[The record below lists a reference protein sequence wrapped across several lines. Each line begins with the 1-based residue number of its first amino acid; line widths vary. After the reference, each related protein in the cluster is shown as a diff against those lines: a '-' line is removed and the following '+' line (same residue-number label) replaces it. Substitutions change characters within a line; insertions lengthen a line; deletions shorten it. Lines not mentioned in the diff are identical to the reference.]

1 MSSQPT
7 ATASMPRTDAR
18 LYLLCGFTVR
28 SELALPELHELDAG
42 ALAPGAA
49 ADLDIGFAPV
59 PETLA
64 GADMVRDRFACRG
77 GDEILVSHA
86 AIGRL
91 LLTRPGTVRI
101 DPVRPAVESDLRA
114 LLFGPL
120 LGAFVHM
127 RGLLPLHASAVRFG
141 DGAVAFTGVSGAGKS
156 TLAAFLADRG
166 HQILA
171 DDVCVL
177 DGGADGP
184 IVRPSLSRLKL
195 WGASMD
201 ALGKPRLEA
210 HRDTLRWEK
219 YHLRQ
224 APAAGALPLRAI
236 VALDQAAAGGPALE
250 RLAGSRAIAA
260 LLGNVYRPLMARGL
274 GRTTDVFRQA
284 GGVAGA
290 VPVHRLTRRW
300 DLDGTGPVVDLLQE
314 TWGAA

>member
-64 GADMVRDRFACRG
+64 G
-77 GDEILVSHA
+77 
-86 AIGRL
+86 
-91 LLTRPGTVRI
+91 
-101 DPVRPAVESDLRA
+101 
-114 LLFGPL
+114 
-120 LGAFVHM
+120 
-127 RGLLPLHASAVRFG
+127 
-141 DGAVAFTGVSGAGKS
+141 AFTGVSGAGKS

-236 VALDQAAAGGPALE
+236 VALDQAAAGGPALG

-274 GRTTDVFRQA
+274 GRTADVFRQA
-284 GGVAGA
+284 GNVAGA

-314 TWGAA
+314 TWGPA